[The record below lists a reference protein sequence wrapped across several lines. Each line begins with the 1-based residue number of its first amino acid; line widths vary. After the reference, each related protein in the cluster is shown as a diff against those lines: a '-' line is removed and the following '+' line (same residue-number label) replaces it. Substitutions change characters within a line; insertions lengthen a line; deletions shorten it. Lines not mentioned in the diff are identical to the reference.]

1 MNPLKIF
8 HTGDGHFSPKVEDQ
22 NLFFKS
28 ADFFFEKVQEEEPD
42 LIVIAGDL
50 FDRAV
55 NDTTG
60 SGFPDLVAWISG
72 LMEYAPVV
80 TVTGTPTHDIAGCY
94 EVFKF
99 IDVSHRFY
107 LLDPG
112 IPYFLNGNLL
122 SMIKDDGDSLLILG
136 LPEPSKEHFLKDKRL
151 GKAEADELINQGMRE
166 LLLGLGAIRRQYPD
180 IPCLFVAHIEV
191 ANTPTCT
198 GHIIQGGIKIGK
210 DDLALVGADYY
221 ALGHIHLGQQIGD
234 LPAYYCGSM
243 FPVNWGELDQKGFN
257 VVELGDYIVV
267 DDATG
272 EQIHECTVERVP
284 FPHPPRKKIV
294 VEAAR
299 DPEGE
304 MGYDYDFSADEVEG
318 HQIWV
323 QVRATRDQRPTE
335 GEKGMLLD
343 YLDDLGAT
351 EGSKIEI
358 VTIPTETVRSER
370 ISEAASLV
378 DKLKVYAELSG
389 ETLNDSTIEKAADL
403 ETTARESGEAGEG
416 LHIRVQKLVLRGAIG
431 IKKGL
436 GLDEIEID
444 LDQYEPG
451 LIALVGV
458 NGSGKSTL
466 IENMHPYPQLLT
478 RTGKLQD
485 HFCLRDSF
493 RDLYFTDDRTGTE
506 YRAFMSI
513 DGQNKSGSIEYFLN
527 RWDTQLDEPEWVP
540 ATIEIN
546 GRKDPYEKEISR
558 LFGSI
563 ELYLRSAFVSQKQPK
578 KLPDLSDA
586 TPGEK
591 KALFREL
598 GGLEYLEVYSKT
610 ASETAKALESEL
622 ITIKAKLERVDEIKQ
637 SIEDAQGNLKTTE
650 SFREGVAY
658 DLEQYE
664 KQGKELKI
672 NHDRL
677 KAIVDK
683 NAKLRTEYESVLL
696 QQRDTLNR
704 RTELRYQIKE
714 YRSALEGKEATEK
727 LIKEYEDLKAEEA
740 KLNEEKSKYEGARAR
755 GLACYNELRDTVAEQ
770 ERDLRDKKSEAE
782 KAAQAVERERDIVLA
797 DANNL
802 SKELRENPLSE
813 NCPTC
818 DQKWPTDKLEEFK
831 AKQDKKETR
840 LTSLQNQTFESDKDL
855 VEKKKAVEAAQKAI
869 DDLVWPE
876 EPKVEEYDDTKLNEA
891 SVKLST
897 YDIENIKDAQD
908 RAQEAKVRI
917 EEGEKQLKALE
928 TTLNTLNERA
938 SDLLNQIDEESDV
951 EYESVGKQLEECR
964 QQYIETD
971 KELTRLNTEIEGLK
985 KQIAEREAE
994 LEDLKALD
1002 EERKAKEID
1011 LTEWQYLQ
1019 RACGPN
1025 GIQALELDA
1034 MGPGIAEV
1042 ANSILE
1048 SAYGSRFQIEFRT
1061 TRIGG
1066 SGSKTKQIED
1076 FQIWIH
1082 DSQTGD
1088 EQLLETL
1095 SGGESVWIK
1104 NAIYSAFGIIR
1115 ARKTGTQFLT
1125 VYMDEADGALDPEAR
1140 TAYFRMLEKAHQEAG
1155 RYHSIIVTHSPEA
1168 QETIGQKINMGDFNE
1183 ANTVE

>member
-1 MNPLKIF
+1 MKPLKIY
-8 HTGDGHFSPKVEDQ
+8 HTGDGHCSRENQEP
-22 NLFFKS
+22 FFKS
-28 ADFFFEKVQEEEPD
+28 MDRLIKTANSDEAPD

-55 NDTTG
+55 NDTEV
-60 SGFPDLVAWISG
+60 SGFPRLIRRLKC
-72 LMEYAPVV
+72 LMDIAPVV
-80 TVTGTPTHDIAGCY
+80 AVRGTPTHDLSGCY
-94 EVFKF
+94 EVFQE
-99 IDVSHRFY
+99 IDAKHEFCLLEPSVS
-107 LLDPG
+107 
-112 IPYFLNGNLL
+112 YFLTPDERIEENNDFGGN
-122 SMIKDDGDSLLILG
+122 LLILG

-151 GKAEADELINQGMRE
+151 GKAEADELINQGIRE
-166 LLLGLGAIRRQYPD
+166 MLLGMGAIRKQYPE
-180 IPCLFVAHIEV
+180 IPCLFVGHIEV
-191 ANTPTCT
+191 RDTPTCT

-234 LPAYYCGSM
+234 MPAYYCGSM

-257 VVELGDYIVV
+257 IVEFDDYVLEVGCEPVVQRI
-267 DDATG
+267 
-272 EQIHECTVERVP
+272 P

-294 VEAAR
+294 LDWPFDFDKEDLGFA
-299 DPEGE
+299 
-304 MGYDYDFSADEVEG
+304 GYDTWL
-318 HQIWV
+318 QI
-323 QVRATRDQRPTE
+323 RAPKEARHTIDLKFIE
-335 GEKGMLLD
+335 SEMKD
-343 YLDDLGAT
+343 YQAGP
-351 EGSKIEI
+351 GSKVEI
-358 VTIPTETVRSER
+358 VTIPTETVRAGQ
-370 ISEAASLV
+370 ISEAVSLV

-389 ETLNDSTIEKAADL
+389 ETLNDSTIEKAAEL
-403 ETTARESGEAGEG
+403 ETTARKSGEVGEG

-458 NGSGKSTL
+458 NGAGKSTL

-493 RDLYFTDDRTGTE
+493 RDLYFTDERTETE
-506 YRAFMSI
+506 YRAFMTI
-513 DGQNKSGSIEYFLN
+513 DGQNKSGSCEYFLN
-527 RWDTQLDEPEWVP
+527 RKDNGEWIP
-540 ATIEIN
+540 ASKEFN
-546 GRKDPYEKEISR
+546 GRLAPYAAEILR

-578 KLPDLSDA
+578 NLPDLSDA

-598 GGLEYLEVYSKT
+598 GGLDYLEVYSKA
-610 ASETAKALESEL
+610 ASETAKVLESEL
-622 ITIKAKLERVDEIKQ
+622 TGIKAKLEREDEIKDAIGKAKGDLNAKTSYQ
-637 SIEDAQGNLKTTE
+637 EGTEDNLALIKKKGE
-650 SFREGVAY
+650 
-658 DLEQYE
+658 
-664 KQGKELKI
+664 ELKAD
-672 NHDRL
+672 HDRL
-677 KAIVDK
+677 KKIVDK
-683 NAKLRTEYESVLL
+683 NEKLRSKGEDIRS
-696 QQRDTLNR
+696 
-704 RTELRYQIKE
+704 LRFDAEGSILRINKSIDE
-714 YRSALEGKEATEK
+714 YRSALEGKEQTEK
-727 LIKEYEDLKAEEA
+727 LIKEYENFKAEEA
-740 KLNEEKSKYEGARAR
+740 KLNEEKSKHEGDRAR
-755 GLACYNELRDTVAEQ
+755 GLACYNELRDTVAGQ

-782 KAAQAVERERDIVLA
+782 KTAQAVERERDLVLA

-802 SKELRENPLSE
+802 EKDLKSLREAQCPYLDKECPAKDNPSFQFVISDREETLKELQE
-813 NCPTC
+813 
-818 DQKWPTDKLEEFK
+818 K
-831 AKQDKKETR
+831 A
-840 LTSLQNQTFESDKDL
+840 FELDKDL
-855 VEKKKAVEAAQKAI
+855 TEKNEAVKAIQKVI

-876 EPKVEEYDDTKLNEA
+876 EPKIEEYDETELSMVIMKLDN
-891 SVKLST
+891 
-897 YDIENIKDAQD
+897 YDIVTLKAMLGTS
-908 RAQEAKVRI
+908 QEAEIRI
-917 EEGEKQLKALE
+917 QEGEKQLKTLE

-938 SDLLNQIDEESDV
+938 ADLLNQIDEESETDFTDV
-951 EYESVGKQLEECR
+951 GEQLEECR

-1076 FQIWIH
+1076 FLIWIH
-1082 DSQTGD
+1082 DSQSGD

-1095 SGGESVWIK
+1095 SGGESVWVK
-1104 NAIYSAFGIIR
+1104 RAIYDAFGIIR

-1125 VYMDEADGALDPEAR
+1125 VYQDEADGALDPEAR

-1155 RYHSIIVTHSPEA
+1155 RYHSIIVTHSLEA
-1168 QETIGQKINMGDFNE
+1168 QEMIGQKIEMTALKE
-1183 ANTVE
+1183 AVREPVTA